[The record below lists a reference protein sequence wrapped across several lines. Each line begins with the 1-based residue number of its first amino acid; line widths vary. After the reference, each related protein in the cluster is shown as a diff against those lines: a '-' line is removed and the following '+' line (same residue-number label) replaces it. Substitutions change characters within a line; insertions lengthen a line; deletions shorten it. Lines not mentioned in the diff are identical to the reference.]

1 VPAPAG
7 SCDFVAQ
14 IAIRC
19 PSDLFLALLGLPV
32 SHGAFFLEAS
42 EDYFTS
48 LLAGDPARAVSAK
61 QNIMGYFDEAV
72 RARRK
77 NPLNPEEDLV
87 SRLVEAQI
95 DGEPIAPDDILT
107 STRIRR

>member
-1 VPAPAG
+1 
-7 SCDFVAQ
+7 
-14 IAIRC
+14 
-19 PSDLFLALLGLPV
+19 
-32 SHGAFFLEAS
+32 
-42 EDYFTS
+42 

-107 STRIRR
+107 ICLTSLAREFAASGPFSQVVAGVGFEPT